1 VTGTA
6 LEPASCWRHSGP
18 CARGRFYSWRSGG
31 PRPGP
36 ALPFQLALS
45 DRLLLG
51 RVLRGLAGVLRSLTG
66 GSSGVASSGSGI
78 ASNGSGVASGGG
90 GGVDSSASGVG
101 RGGAGSGSG
110 VGSGVASNGSGVSGG
125 RGGIRR
131 LRGGVN
137 SGFNRSFLLGAAGE
151 RKGGQGGGE
160 CDLRVHVKY
169 PMGSVMDETLTQRS
183 PETWP

>member
-1 VTGTA
+1 MPGR
-6 LEPASCWRHSGP
+6 EP
-18 CARGRFYSWRSGG
+18 RGRCCSLQRSGG

-45 DRLLLG
+45 SRLLLG
-51 RVLRGLAGVLRSLTG
+51 RFLRGLAGVLRSLTG
-66 GSSGVASSGSGI
+66 GSSGVASGGSGV
-78 ASNGSGVASGGG
+78 ASNGSGVASGGSG
-90 GGVDSSASGVG
+90 GIHSGASGVDS
-101 RGGAGSGSG
+101 GGAGSGSG

-125 RGGIRR
+125 SGGIRR
-131 LRGGVN
+131 LGGGVD
-137 SGFNRSFLLGAAGE
+137 SGLNRSFLLGAAGE

-169 PMGSVMDETLTQRS
+169 PMGSVVDETFTQQS